1 MYRLLLVYYPC
12 NEDID
17 EILKK
22 FEVEIWKEKQ
32 GKKCFA
38 RILLQA
44 EKSEEVVNTLERHFS
59 KCDCFRIIIL
69 PVEAKIPREESNEN
83 EKGKGRKGG
92 KREKEKE
99 RLSTEEIYEDLI
111 EEAKLSSSYL
121 ALVILAAIT
130 ASIGI
135 LYNNVAIIIGS
146 MVIAPLL
153 VPNMALALAATLA
166 DSKLAKQSMTTSLVG
181 YIAAIL
187 TGFIFGLLF
196 KNEVSTQNLG
206 HLYLLLAFSAG
217 IAGAISITKG
227 VVETLVGVMVAVA
240 LLPPI
245 VASGILLGQGYFL
258 KAAGSFLVFSINVVG
273 INLAAILTFLAQ
285 GISPRT
291 WWEKKKAKK
300 TSWLFVAIWLLIML
314 ALVVF
319 IYFYEKI

>member
-1 MYRLLLVYYPC
+1 MYRLLLVYHPC
-12 NEDID
+12 NESID

-22 FEVEIWKEKQ
+22 FEVEIWKEKH
-32 GKKCFA
+32 GKQCFA

-44 EKSEEVVNTLERHFS
+44 EKSEEVINALERHFS
-59 KCDCFRIIIL
+59 KYDSFRIIIL
-69 PVEAKIPREESNEN
+69 PVEAKIPREGD
-83 EKGKGRKGG
+83 EKEKK
-92 KREKEKE
+92 EKEKE
-99 RLSTEEIYEDLI
+99 RLSTEEIYEDLT

-153 VPNMALALAATLA
+153 APNMALALAATLA
-166 DSKLAKQSMTTSLVG
+166 VSKLAKQSMTTSFAG
-181 YIAAIL
+181 YIAAIS
-187 TGFIFGLLF
+187 TGLVFGLLF
-196 KNEVSTQNLG
+196 KNEISIQNLG

-245 VASGILLGQGYFL
+245 VAAGILLGQGSFL
-258 KAAGSFLVFSINVVG
+258 RAIGSFLVFSINVVG
-273 INLAAILTFLAQ
+273 INLAAILTFLTQ

-300 TSWLFVAIWLLIML
+300 TSWLFLTIWLLIML
-314 ALVVF
+314 VLVIL
-319 IYFYEKI
+319 IYFYERM